1 MLLLIAYK
9 QQSLFI
15 GGDGNFLFAESM
27 AGRGKNAHFA
37 NALFLGLI
45 AFAVNFEFV
54 RHLFWR

>member
-1 MLLLIAYK
+1 LLTK
-9 QQSLFI
+9 QQQSLFI

-27 AGRGKNAHFA
+27 AGRGNAHFG

-45 AFAVNFEFV
+45 DFAVNFEFV